1 MEHGGVPCPV
11 KVVTCNCRV
20 VVPVNG
26 QPEGLR
32 VSDKG
37 PERIGRKEE
46 RSNDMRIEAYNQIQ
60 QVYNAKRV
68 RPVKGVEQASATD
81 NVQISSIGKDILT
94 AKNAVKNVPD
104 VREDLVASIR
114 EKLQKGSYDV
124 DAGSF
129 ADKLMERFE
138 ATV

>member
-1 MEHGGVPCPV
+1 
-11 KVVTCNCRV
+11 
-20 VVPVNG
+20 
-26 QPEGLR
+26 
-32 VSDKG
+32 
-37 PERIGRKEE
+37 
-46 RSNDMRIEAYNQIQ
+46 MRIEAYNQIQ